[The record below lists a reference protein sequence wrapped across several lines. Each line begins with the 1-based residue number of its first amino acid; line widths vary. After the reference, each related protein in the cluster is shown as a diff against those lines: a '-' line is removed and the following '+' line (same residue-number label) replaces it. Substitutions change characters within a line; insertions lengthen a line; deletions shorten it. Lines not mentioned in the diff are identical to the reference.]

1 MTAALIVLAVV
12 FALASLSKLAGLE
25 FARENFKRWG
35 LSKQQRLAVGIVEVA
50 LAILAVIGTGSKTTA
65 AVAAGGALALMAG
78 ALRTHIRAHDE
89 LKEYVPLI
97 IVVITAIVV
106 LVSI

>member
-1 MTAALIVLAVV
+1 MTPALIVLAVV
-12 FALASLSKLAGLE
+12 FVLASVSKLAGLR

-35 LSKQQRLAVGIVEVA
+35 MRDRQRLAVGAVEVA
-50 LAILAVIGTGSKTTA
+50 LAILAVIGTDSNTA
-65 AVAAGGALALMAG
+65 AAMAAGGALALMAG

-89 LKEYVPLI
+89 LKQYVPLL
-97 IVVITAIVV
+97 IVVTAAIVV